1 MGKEKMYFVDDNA
14 GRMLIWTDGTNA
26 AVFNDNNTE
35 NLWKI
40 ETVEAES
47 YLKNV
52 AAEADTLHEP
62 WEKIEVADFEEILNS
77 SKVLAIVEF

>member
-1 MGKEKMYFVDDNA
+1 MEKMYFVEDNA

-26 AVFNDNNTE
+26 AVFNDNNSE
-35 NLWKI
+35 NLWEI

-62 WEKIEVADFEEILNS
+62 WTKIEVADFEEILNA
-77 SKVLAIVEF
+77 SKVLAVVEF

>member
-1 MGKEKMYFVDDNA
+1 MEKMYFVEDNA

-26 AVFNDNNTE
+26 TVFNDNNSE

-40 ETVEAES
+40 ESGDAGS

-52 AAEADTLHEP
+52 ASEADTLHEP
-62 WEKIEVADFEEILNS
+62 WEKIEVADLEEILNA
-77 SKVLAIVEF
+77 SKVLAEIEF

>member
-1 MGKEKMYFVDDNA
+1 MEMYLVEDNA
-14 GRMLIWTDGTNA
+14 GSRMLIWTDGTNA

-40 ETVEAES
+40 EITEAES

-62 WEKIEVADFEEILNS
+62 WEKIEVADFEEILNA
-77 SKVLAIVEF
+77 SKVLAVVEF